1 MRRRTNPHRRSLDAF
16 SLVEVLAAVTII
28 GVIIFLAIPNIIKIR
43 EDSEQSLAKSRASA
57 LNIAAASYFQA
68 RGPTD
73 ALAAWAD
80 QSTASRYDLIKNYL
94 RTGGGQRLHRRCF
107 LHLGTRGRKNR
118 RRQRRFGRGRWLGF
132 GLGCRL
138 RGNAGA
144 RCNDFLH

>member
-1 MRRRTNPHRRSLDAF
+1 MRRSKNLHHRSLDAF

-73 ALAAWAD
+73 ALAAWTD
-80 QSTASRYDLIKNYL
+80 QSTASRYDLIKSYL
-94 RTGGGQRLHRRCF
+94 AFAPPSFAEYMPKGFDLEFSVTAPHREAAS
-107 LHLGTRGRKNR
+107 LYWTN
-118 RRQRRFGRGRWLGF
+118 
-132 GLGCRL
+132 
-138 RGNAGA
+138 NAGV
-144 RCNDFLH
+144 RTNLSY